1 MSALSS
7 GKIDKHEYL
16 ASEEILI
23 SDWRRLIEQAKFPCS
38 LLWKAWEKQTKVIEG
53 QEKNK

>member
-1 MSALSS
+1 MSALIS

-16 ASEEILI
+16 AGEEILI